1 LSAVLKIF
9 TQKTVAPHQNRTGF
23 MALPACGGGRGVKIP
38 IISFFRGGGF
48 LDIGFEEGGF
58 DVCWTNEFN
67 KVFADVYSSGITS
80 WRRAKIL
87 AAVARAAISCTDS
100 IRDLTPE
107 MVLNQAFGK
116 DHPELFGVI
125 GGPPCTDFS
134 GGGLH
139 ASHEGDA
146 GKLTA
151 VYVKMLLGL
160 QPGFFLLE
168 NVPQLETNPK
178 HRKKFLSLL
187 SRLNVGGYSCLVNK
201 LNALEYGVPQDRQR
215 LFVVGFRRDL
225 IWKWYPGEPFPKKVL
240 QAGFRWPEKTHA
252 DAKAKYRWPATNLF
266 GHNPVRPELV
276 PLDLCVHRAVSRLPD
291 PETLPNGKDYFVPYS
306 AKFGTIREG
315 DVSGKSFKR
324 LHRYRY
330 SPTAWYGNN
339 EVHLHPWKKR
349 RLSVRETLRLQTVP
363 DSYVMPEEIS
373 LSAKF
378 KVIGNGVPC
387 QLAQKIAESI
397 RSFIEESARQDC
409 RQQATA
415 QLADLTQPA
424 ACHV

>member
-1 LSAVLKIF
+1 
-9 TQKTVAPHQNRTGF
+9 
-23 MALPACGGGRGVKIP
+23 MKIP
-38 IISFFRGGGF
+38 IISFFSGGGF

-67 KVFADVYSSGITS
+67 QVFADIYSSGITS
-80 WRRAKIL
+80 WRQAKKRS
-87 AAVARAAISCTDS
+87 AVTKALISCTDS
-100 IRDLTPE
+100 IRDLTPQI
-107 MVLNQAFGK
+107 VVRQAFGPCR
-116 DHPELFGVI
+116 PELFGVI

-134 GGGLH
+134 VGGLH

-146 GKLTA
+146 GKLTS

-178 HRKKFLSLL
+178 HRIKFLSLL
-187 SRLNVGGYSCLVNK
+187 KRLDVGGYSCLMTK
-201 LNALEYGVPQDRQR
+201 LNALEYGVPQDRLR

-225 IWKWYPGEPFPKKVL
+225 ISKWYPREAFPKMALK
-240 QAGFRWPEKTHA
+240 ATFKWPKKTHA
-252 DAKAKYRWPATNLF
+252 DAKAKYQWPATNSF
-266 GHNPVRPELV
+266 GYAPEHPDSV
-276 PLDLCVHRAVSRLPD
+276 PLELCVHRAVSLAPN
-291 PETLPNGKDYFVPYS
+291 PETLPNGKDFFVPYS
-306 AKFGTIREG
+306 AKFSTIREG

-349 RLSVRETLRLQTVP
+349 RLSVREALRLQTVP
-363 DSYVMPEEIS
+363 DSYIMPEEIP
-373 LSAKF
+373 LCAKF

-387 QLAQKIAESI
+387 RLALKIAEAI
-397 RSFIEESARQDC
+397 RCFIEKSNA
-409 RQQATA
+409 
-415 QLADLTQPA
+415 
-424 ACHV
+424 

>member
-1 LSAVLKIF
+1 MLKIF
-9 TQKTVAPHQNRTGF
+9 TNETLTPLQNRNGF
-23 MALPACGGGRGVKIP
+23 VALPGCGGGASVKIP
-38 IISFFRGGGF
+38 IISFFSGGGF

-67 KVFADVYSSGITS
+67 QVFADVYSSGITS
-80 WRRAKIL
+80 WRRSKTQ

-116 DHPELFGVI
+116 KCPELFGVV

-134 GGGLH
+134 VGGLH

-146 GKLTA
+146 GKLTG

-187 SRLNVGGYSCLVNK
+187 KRLNVGGYSCLVTK
-201 LNALEYGVPQDRQR
+201 LNALEYGVPQDRLR

-225 IWKWYPGEPFPKKVL
+225 ISKWYPGEPFPKKVL
-240 QAGFRWPEKTHA
+240 EAAFKWPEKTHA
-252 DAKAKYRWPATNLF
+252 DAKTKHQWPTTYPF
-266 GHNPVRPELV
+266 GHIPARPESV
-276 PLDLCVHRAVSRLPD
+276 PLDLCVHRAVSLAPN
-291 PETLPNGKDYFVPYS
+291 PETLPNGKDFFIPYS
-306 AKFGTIREG
+306 AKFGTIKEG

-330 SPTAWYGNN
+330 SPTAWYGHN

-349 RLSVRETLRLQTVP
+349 RLSVREALRLQTVP
-363 DSYVMPEEIS
+363 DSYVMPEKIP

-397 RSFIEESARQDC
+397 RHFIDVSARQNH
-409 RQQATA
+409 RLNGVAR
-415 QLADLTQPA
+415 LPVLMQPMA
-424 ACHV
+424 SRV